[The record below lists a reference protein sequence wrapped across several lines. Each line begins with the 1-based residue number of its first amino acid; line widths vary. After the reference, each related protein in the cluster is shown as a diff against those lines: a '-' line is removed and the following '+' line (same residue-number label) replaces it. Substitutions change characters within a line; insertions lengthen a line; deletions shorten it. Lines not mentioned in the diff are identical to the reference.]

1 MKMYRPH
8 RLCPR
13 NSKPKEPSL
22 YRSLCVSILCMFL
35 STVMLVGTTFAWF
48 YSSATS
54 AVSTITA
61 GGLNVSASYITQNT
75 ARAYAKSTSTTG
87 SDGATTTTTT
97 YDDIPSA
104 AWIPFDGNGGNPF
117 GSIPF
122 HSNDAQV
129 IFLKLTNN
137 GASDATY
144 RLALNLLG
152 DTSVSANSGNTENS
166 LSSLLRYG
174 CNALGSVPTGST
186 ESNFLSVA
194 TIPGA
199 TTSAD
204 GSVTY
209 GAEIN
214 PSESS
219 SSVEMS
225 DIFVDALSSH
235 SSTTIERDDN
245 NEVTR
250 ITYGGHI
257 CKVDLSANETK
268 YIAVSLYMPNGSSY
282 GESTALVYIQLSMTV
297 NQLNAENPL
306 MPNVVGSNA
315 ITQQDL
321 EAALSVMCGN
331 LLSEDEIP
339 VVDEIKPVEDSS
351 ETDTETPA
359 KPGDATD
366 QPATGTNT
374 TETPS
379 GSTGE
384 TGTPSGASGTGT
396 TSDTSG
402 TSDTDTSGGNGDAA
416 AAGSESEPAPA
427 PTT

>member
-48 YSSATS
+48 HSSATS

-61 GGLNVSASYITQNT
+61 GGLNVSTSYITQST
-75 ARAYAKSTSTTG
+75 VRSYADTNSNSTTE
-87 SDGATTTTTT
+87 
-97 YDDIPSA
+97 IPST

-122 HSNDAQV
+122 SSNDAQV

-137 GASDATY
+137 GTSTATY

-152 DTSVSANSGNTENS
+152 DTSVSANSGNAENS

-174 CNALGSVPTGST
+174 CSVLGSVGANST
-186 ESNFLSVA
+186 ALSLLSTA
-194 TIPGA
+194 AIPGA
-199 TTSAD
+199 GTSDD
-204 GSVTY
+204 GKTTY
-209 GAEIN
+209 GADVT
-214 PSESS
+214 PESS
-219 SSVEMS
+219 ETPPPVEIS
-225 DIFVDALSSH
+225 NSFVDALSSH
-235 SSTTIERDDN
+235 GSTNTEYDSN
-245 NEVTR
+245 GKVTR

-257 CKVDLSANETK
+257 CKVELPAGETR
-268 YIAVSLYMPNGSSY
+268 YVAVSLYMPDSSSY
-282 GESTALVYIQLSMTV
+282 SDSTALVYIQLAMTV
-297 NQLNAENPL
+297 NQPDAENPL

-321 EAALSVMCGN
+321 EAALNVMRGN
-331 LLSEDEIP
+331 LLSEGEIP
-339 VVDEIKPVEDSS
+339 VVDEIKPVEDGS
-351 ETDTETPA
+351 EADAETPA
-359 KPGDATD
+359 ETGDATD
-366 QPATGTNT
+366 QPTTGSGITDT
-374 TETPS
+374 EKTPTPPEPSTDSTDKTETKM
-379 GSTGE
+379 E
-384 TGTPSGASGTGT
+384 TVDPPLASGAETHV
-396 TSDTSG
+396 
-402 TSDTDTSGGNGDAA
+402 
-416 AAGSESEPAPA
+416 SEPQVEV

>member
-48 YSSATS
+48 HSSATS

-61 GGLNVSASYITQNT
+61 GGLNVSTSYITQNT
-75 ARAYAKSTSTTG
+75 VRAHADIG
-87 SDGATTTTTT
+87 SDGTVT
-97 YDDIPSA
+97 YRDITPTE
-104 AWIPFDGNGGNPF
+104 WIPFDGNGGNPF

-122 HSNDAQV
+122 NSNSAQV

-137 GASDATY
+137 SNSHVTY

-152 DTSVSANSGNTENS
+152 DTSVSANSGNS

-174 CNALGSVPTGST
+174 CSVLDPVPTNSS
-186 ESNFLSVA
+186 ESSLLATA

-199 TTSAD
+199 TTTNGITTYSAD
-204 GSVTY
+204 VTSLSSENF
-209 GAEIN
+209 EI
-214 PSESS
+214 SGT
-219 SSVEMS
+219 
-225 DIFVDALSSH
+225 FVDALSSH

-257 CKVDLSANETK
+257 CKVDLGANETK

-297 NQLNAENPL
+297 NQLHAENPL
-306 MPNVVGSNA
+306 MPNVVGSTA
-315 ITQQDL
+315 VTQQELD
-321 EAALSVMCGN
+321 AAFSLMYESFLN
-331 LLSEDEIP
+331 EDELL
-339 VVDEIKPVEDSS
+339 VVGETKSPEDN
-351 ETDTETPA
+351 TVTNTETPA
-359 KPGDATD
+359 ETGDATD
-366 QPATGTNT
+366 QPTTGSGTTDTEKTQTSTETSTGSTTGTENA
-374 TETPS
+374 TETPES
-379 GSTGE
+379 GN
-384 TGTPSGASGTGT
+384 
-396 TSDTSG
+396 
-402 TSDTDTSGGNGDAA
+402 GGNPEPPAA
-416 AAGSESEPAPA
+416 ESESAPN

>member
-48 YSSATS
+48 HSSATS

-61 GGLNVSASYITQNT
+61 GGLNVSTSYITQST
-75 ARAYAKSTSTTG
+75 VRSYADTNSNSTTE
-87 SDGATTTTTT
+87 
-97 YDDIPSA
+97 IPST

-137 GASDATY
+137 GASAATY

-174 CNALGSVPTGST
+174 CNALGSVTTDST
-186 ESNFLSVA
+186 ELALLSKA

-199 TTSAD
+199 STSDDGKTTYSAN
-204 GSVTY
+204 V
-209 GAEIN
+209 I
-214 PSESS
+214 PESS
-219 SSVEMS
+219 ETPLPVEIS
-225 DIFVDALSSH
+225 DSFVDTLSSH
-235 SSTTIERDDN
+235 GSTNTEYDSN
-245 NEVTR
+245 GKVTR

-257 CKVDLSANETK
+257 CKVDLDANETK
-268 YIAVSLYMPNGSSY
+268 YISVSLYMPNGSSY

-297 NQLNAENPL
+297 NQLHAENPL
-306 MPNVVGSNA
+306 MPNVVGSTA
-315 ITQQDL
+315 VTQQELD
-321 EAALSVMCGN
+321 AAFSLMYESFLN
-331 LLSEDEIP
+331 EDELL
-339 VVDEIKPVEDSS
+339 VVGETKSPEDN
-351 ETDTETPA
+351 TVTNTETPA
-359 KPGDATD
+359 ETGDATD
-366 QPATGTNT
+366 QPTTGSGTTDTEKTQTSTETSTGSTTGTENA
-374 TETPS
+374 TETPES
-379 GSTGE
+379 GN
-384 TGTPSGASGTGT
+384 
-396 TSDTSG
+396 
-402 TSDTDTSGGNGDAA
+402 GGNPEPPAA
-416 AAGSESEPAPA
+416 ESESAPN

>member
-61 GGLNVSASYITQNT
+61 GGLNVSTSYITQNT

-87 SDGATTTTTT
+87 SDGTTTTTTT

-122 HSNDAQV
+122 AESGTSQIV
-129 IFLKLTNN
+129 FLKVENKSTSH
-137 GASDATY
+137 AIY
-144 RLALNLLG
+144 RLSLNLLR
-152 DTSVSANSGNTENS
+152 DASSAQPESN
-166 LSSLLRYG
+166 LYYG
-174 CNALGSVPTGST
+174 YQVLGSSVLT
-186 ESNFLSVA
+186 ESLCGFS
-194 TIPGA
+194 IP
-199 TTSAD
+199 S
-204 GSVTY
+204 
-209 GAEIN
+209 
-214 PSESS
+214 SESDIKS
-219 SSVEMS
+219 SDPHEAPITDMNYSGTTEQVTS
-225 DIFVDALSSH
+225 DGIFYGDALSVHGISNDEN
-235 SSTTIERDDN
+235 TF
-245 NEVTR
+245 
-250 ITYGGHI
+250 GGNL
-257 CKVDLSANETK
+257 CVVDLPVGSTK
-268 YIAVSLYMPNGSSY
+268 YIAVALYSSGSSS
-282 GESTALVYIQLSMTV
+282 ESTDSSSFLVQLSMTV
-297 NQLNAENPL
+297 NQFGATDPL
-306 MPNVVGSNA
+306 MPNKVEQS
-315 ITQQDL
+315 TS
-321 EAALSVMCGN
+321 AALSAKPFTMSGVELEEETGKEEDT
-331 LLSEDEIP
+331 SEEVIP
-339 VVDEIKPVEDSS
+339 AE
-351 ETDTETPA
+351 ETPAETPTPTETP
-359 KPGDATD
+359 
-366 QPATGTNT
+366 TGST
-374 TETPS
+374 TETPT

-384 TGTPSGASGTGT
+384 TGTPSGASDTGT
-396 TSDTSG
+396 TSGTSG

>member
-48 YSSATS
+48 HSSATS

-61 GGLNVSASYITQNT
+61 GGLNVSTSYITQST
-75 ARAYAKSTSTTG
+75 VRSYADTNSNSTTE
-87 SDGATTTTTT
+87 
-97 YDDIPSA
+97 IPST

-122 HSNDAQV
+122 SSNDAQV

-137 GASDATY
+137 GTSAATY

-152 DTSVSANSGNTENS
+152 DTSVSANSGNAENS

-174 CNALGSVPTGST
+174 CSVLGSVGANST
-186 ESNFLSVA
+186 ALSLLSTA
-194 TIPGA
+194 AIPGA
-199 TTSAD
+199 GTSDD
-204 GSVTY
+204 GKTTY
-209 GAEIN
+209 GADVT
-214 PSESS
+214 PESS
-219 SSVEMS
+219 ETPPPVEIS
-225 DIFVDALSSH
+225 NSFVDALSSH
-235 SSTTIERDDN
+235 GSTETESSN
-245 NEVTR
+245 GKVTR

-257 CKVDLSANETK
+257 CKVDLDANETK
-268 YIAVSLYMPNGSSY
+268 YISVSLYMPNGSSY

-306 MPNVVGSNA
+306 MPNVVGSTA
-315 ITQQDL
+315 VTQQELD
-321 EAALSVMCGN
+321 AAFSLMYESFLN
-331 LLSEDEIP
+331 EDELL
-339 VVDEIKPVEDSS
+339 VVGETKSPEDN
-351 ETDTETPA
+351 TVTNTETPA
-359 KPGDATD
+359 ETGDATD
-366 QPATGTNT
+366 QPT
-374 TETPS
+374 TDTEKIPVPPETPS

-384 TGTPSGASGTGT
+384 AGTSESGDTGDTGTDTGTP
-396 TSDTSG
+396 
-402 TSDTDTSGGNGDAA
+402 
-416 AAGSESEPAPA
+416 AAGSESEPAPTPA
-427 PTT
+427 A